1 VLSIGCSIG
10 ISIFPEHGTDAET
23 LIKNADAAMYSAK
36 DSGRGNFRFFTEDM
50 NAQVVE
56 RLTVENNL
64 RLALE
69 RQELFL
75 EYQPQIDIHREQITG
90 LEALIRWRH
99 PKLGLIP
106 PDKFIRVA
114 ENCGLILPM
123 GEWVLKTACIQARK
137 WQDEGLLAVPAAVNV
152 SAVQFRQENFPDF
165 IQNVL
170 RETALD
176 PQYLELEL
184 TESALLTNKD
194 VTFDSKEWA

>member
-1 VLSIGCSIG
+1 
-10 ISIFPEHGTDAET
+10 
-23 LIKNADAAMYSAK
+23 MYSAK